1 MKVSIIIPCYNEEK
15 ALPNLFQ
22 QLEPAIKDLNTEIIF
37 IDDGSTDNTLKILK
51 EYKKPIKII
60 KHKTNYNLGA
70 ALRTGFKHATGDV
83 IIPLD
88 CDCTFPP
95 AKIKELLSYLDDH
108 TDIVNASPYHPL
120 GRLDNVPIY
129 RRLLSKSII
138 TIYKVLMGRKAKGI
152 YTYTVMIR
160 AYKKHVIKNV
170 KFKSNDFLCCAE
182 ILIYA
187 LLKGYKVKEF
197 PTTLY
202 TRQYGES
209 SIKLFRVILS
219 HLKFIFKLLEI
230 RVFIK

>member
-1 MKVSIIIPCYNEEK
+1 
-15 ALPNLFQ
+15 
-22 QLEPAIKDLNTEIIF
+22 
-37 IDDGSTDNTLKILK
+37 
-51 EYKKPIKII
+51 
-60 KHKTNYNLGA
+60 
-70 ALRTGFKHATGDV
+70 
-83 IIPLD
+83 
-88 CDCTFPP
+88 
-95 AKIKELLSYLDDH
+95 
-108 TDIVNASPYHPL
+108 
-120 GRLDNVPIY
+120 
-129 RRLLSKSII
+129 
-138 TIYKVLMGRKAKGI
+138 MGRKAKGI

-230 RVFIK
+230 RIFVQ